1 MKDNMDNLK
10 KMASSLHD
18 FEAEP
23 PVDLWDRIEAKM
35 RRRKRLMILSYT
47 SIAATILILLG
58 IGISLLVVSDS
69 IPYGT
74 KNKGLASIQGKS
86 SSSKNVTDQNQDQL
100 LQDSIKKNESSNSS
114 SVIKR
119 AEYSLADGN
128 SIKSKANLLDKHIIN
143 PIIDSTNGDLS
154 GITSAIAERSLVP
167 SRTNFDSMAIA
178 SSQDTRSSRLDRLQ
192 DSMMQVR
199 AQGMVI
205 DSLALAEML
214 KNLTTSPDVPTQ
226 ENRGWALA
234 LGYGSGG
241 SINISSGKDLLYEN
255 SNNYSLEKLSSS
267 LADETS
273 YFREIS
279 NVKHNPPVSI
289 GATISYPFSRKWS
302 LETGVIYTRLS
313 YTLDTYIQNSSNRK
327 YTIALNYI
335 GIPIGLRFQLL
346 DTKRFG
352 MYLVESMILEKGM
365 SSKAINDVY
374 TNNAL
379 VISYSESYQIKGI
392 QLSSFTG
399 LGIEAR
405 TFNKLYLYGQGGV
418 QAFFLNKTQPFN
430 IRSEHVAWPS
440 FQVGLRFRLK

>member
-1 MKDNMDNLK
+1 MDNLK
-10 KMASSLHD
+10 KMASSLHY

-47 SIAATILILLG
+47 SIAATILLLLG

-69 IPYGT
+69 IPNDT
-74 KNKGLASIQGKS
+74 KNKGLASNQGKS
-86 SSSKNVTDQNQDQL
+86 SSSIKVTDQNQNQIL
-100 LQDSIKKNESSNSS
+100 KDSIKKSKSS
-114 SVIKR
+114 SYISITKR
-119 AEYSLADGN
+119 AEYSFADAN
-128 SIKSKANLLDKHIIN
+128 TIKSRLNLLDQQIIN
-143 PIIDSTNGDLS
+143 PDLDTAKGDLS
-154 GITSAIAERSLVP
+154 GTNPTIAEPSLVTTI
-167 SRTNFDSMAIA
+167 TNFDSMAIA
-178 SSQDTRSSRLDRLQ
+178 SSQETRASRLDRLQ

-199 AQGMVI
+199 AQGMFI
-205 DSLALAEML
+205 DSLALTEML
-214 KNLTTSPDVPTQ
+214 KDLTGTPEVPVQ
-226 ENRGWALA
+226 ANRGWAIA

-241 SINISSGKDLLYEN
+241 SIDLSSGKDLLYAN
-255 SNNYSLEKLSSS
+255 SNNYSLEKFSSS
-267 LADETS
+267 LADATS

-289 GATISYPFSRKWS
+289 GATVSYPLSRKWS

-327 YTIALNYI
+327 YTIGLNYLGLPI
-335 GIPIGLRFQLL
+335 GIRFQLF

-374 TNNAL
+374 TNNTL